1 MIERFSCARMRAPVR
16 VLVAT
21 PNDRHYRALENA
33 ILGTGW
39 SLFRSYNLV
48 EGLSAVINHEIEV
61 IFTDCELPD
70 GSWRDMVQSLRACRN
85 APRVIV
91 FSQLADDRLWMDVL
105 QSGGYDLV
113 SVPFNRK
120 EILRTG
126 NGAWHS
132 WEKKAQGI
140 RSVWFPVE
148 EPESQPSGGGK
159 ASHLLAIG
167 HAAGGSRT

>member
-1 MIERFSCARMRAPVR
+1 MHAPARILA
-16 VLVAT
+16 AT
-21 PNDRHYRALENA
+21 ADDKQYRALAGA
-33 ILGTGW
+33 ISGTGW
-39 SLFRSYNLV
+39 SLVRSRTIV
-48 EGLSAVINHEIEV
+48 EGLSAVINHQIGV
-61 IFTDCELPD
+61 IFTDCDLPD
-70 GSWRDMVQSLRACRN
+70 GTWSDLIESLRTCRN

-91 FSQLADDRLWMDVL
+91 FSPRADDRLWMDVL

-148 EPESQPSGGGK
+148 EPQSHRSGGGK
-159 ASHLLAIG
+159 GSHLLAIG
-167 HAAGGSRT
+167 HAAGGSRA

>member
-113 SVPFNRK
+113 ATPFDSEEIHTYGAPGLAVVAKESPRATFRLVPC
-120 EILRTG
+120 G
-126 NGAWHS
+126 GA
-132 WEKKAQGI
+132 GC
-140 RSVWFPVE
+140 
-148 EPESQPSGGGK
+148 
-159 ASHLLAIG
+159 
-167 HAAGGSRT
+167 